1 MKISGVEP
9 DYVTIIAVIASSAGV
24 EMLEDEEAN
33 TGVLELDHCGRFA
46 INGFVEEALE
56 YFNLMQNEGFKQD
69 GISFTEALTAYS
81 HARLVEEALTVVE
94 NMYVKLNGVV
104 LGSLLAA
111 CRTKGNVSLAERL
124 TKYLVYL
131 DSDGDSNYVLAN
143 MYAAIGSRPGSM
155 GNKPAKQERE
165 EILLKIVP
173 PLDHAY
179 VRWLTRDL
187 ERIHGFT
194 VRNPRPVK
202 PPDHYIEYMRLNGW
216 LDVNLNDPDLAHLF
230 K

>member
-1 MKISGVEP
+1 MPGLIDDGLGYFDVINRVYRISSQIEHYCCIVNL
-9 DYVTIIAVIASSAGV
+9 YIHAG
-24 EMLEDEEAN
+24 
-33 TGVLELDHCGRFA
+33 
-46 INGFVEEALE
+46 
-56 YFNLMQNEGFKQD
+56 
-69 GISFTEALTAYS
+69 
-81 HARLVEEALTVVE
+81 RLVEEALNVVE

>member
-1 MKISGVEP
+1 MRKPTLVSWNTV
-9 DYVTIIAVIASSAGV
+9 AGLRS
-24 EMLEDEEAN
+24 M
-33 TGVLELDHCGRFA
+33 G
-46 INGFVEEALE
+46 
-56 YFNLMQNEGFKQD
+56 
-69 GISFTEALTAYS
+69 
-81 HARLVEEALTVVE
+81 RLVEEGLNVVE
-94 NMYVKLNGVV
+94 NIYVKRNGVV

-124 TKYLVYL
+124 TKYLVDL
-131 DSDGDSNYVLAN
+131 DPDVILIMSLQTCMQLSEGEMVVARLCGKRKGLGIKKMPGISSIE
-143 MYAAIGSRPGSM
+143 IGSSIHEFVAGDKSHIDTEYLCNARTSFSWFKIMHRPGSM
-155 GNKPAKQERE
+155 GNKPAKQERK